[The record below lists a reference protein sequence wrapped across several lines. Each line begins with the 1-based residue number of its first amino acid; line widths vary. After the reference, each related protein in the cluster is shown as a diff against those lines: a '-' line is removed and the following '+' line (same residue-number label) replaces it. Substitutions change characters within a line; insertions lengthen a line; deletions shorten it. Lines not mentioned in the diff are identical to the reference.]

1 MQVTETKSE
10 GLTREFKVALPA
22 KEIEEKISFRL
33 KELAKTVSL
42 PGFRPGKVPVNVLR
56 KKYGP
61 SVMGEILE
69 RAVNDSSQQAL
80 AEKGLR
86 PAMQPEIE
94 VTSFEDGKDL
104 EYTISIEILPE
115 ITPADF
121 SKIKLKRLVPTTNQS
136 EIAEVL
142 ENLAKTHGESQ
153 TISEARKSK
162 IGDVLLIDF
171 LGRVDGE
178 EFAGGKAESYELTL
192 GSGTFI
198 PGFEEQLLGVKA
210 GDKVEVKVAFPENY
224 GAAELS
230 GKEAVFEVTV
240 LELKETMPVAIDD
253 KLAKKVGMENLDA
266 LKISVQEEQERE
278 FNNMAHMTLKRELL
292 DELAETHDFEV
303 PGKLLEREFDTIWAQ
318 YEEQRKTTADSGQT
332 ALEDNG
338 KSENEQK
345 QDFHDIA
352 ERRVRLGLLMSEIGR
367 INKIEISQ
375 EDLNNQLMVE
385 ARRHPGREQEVIDH
399 FKNNPQAMEQLS
411 APVYEEKV
419 VDFILEKA
427 TVTDQKATMED
438 LIKAM
443 EMDDDKPKAR
453 GKIKAKSKTKA
464 KTASKAGKKPAQK
477 TKKKPVNK
485 DT

>member
-178 EFAGGKAESYELTL
+178 EFVGGKAESYELTL

-230 GKEAVFEVTV
+230 GKDAVFEVTV

-292 DELAETHDFEV
+292 DELAETHDFKV

-318 YEEQRKTTADSGQT
+318 YEEQRKTAADSGQT
-332 ALEDNG
+332 ALEDDG

>member
-10 GLTREFKVALPA
+10 GLIREFKVALPA

-33 KELAKTVSL
+33 QELAKTVSL
-42 PGFRPGKVPVNVLR
+42 PGFRPGKVPVAVLR
-56 KKYGP
+56 KKYGS

-80 AEKGLR
+80 AEKGMR

-121 SKIKLKRLVPTTNQS
+121 SKIKLKRLVPNTNQS
-136 EIAEVL
+136 EIGDVL
-142 ENLAKTHGESQ
+142 ENLAKSHGDSKA
-153 TISEARKSK
+153 ISEARKSK
-162 IGDVLLIDF
+162 DGDVLAIDF
-171 LGRVDGE
+171 LGRVDGV
-178 EFAGGKAESYELTL
+178 EFAGGKAENYELTL

-198 PGFEEQLLGVKA
+198 PGFEEQLIGVMA

-230 GKEAVFEVTV
+230 GKDAVFEVV
-240 LELKETMPVAIDD
+240 VHELKETAPAAIDD
-253 KLAKKVGMENLDA
+253 ELAKKVGVESLDA
-266 LKISVQEEQERE
+266 LKNSIQEEQERE
-278 FNNMAHMTLKRELL
+278 FNTMSRMALKRELL
-292 DELAETHDFEV
+292 DELAKTHDFEV
-303 PGKLLEREFDTIWAQ
+303 PGKLLAREFDAIWAQ
-318 YEEQRKTTADSGQT
+318 YEEQRKTEADSGQP
-332 ALEDNG
+332 APEDDG
-338 KSENEQK
+338 KSKDEQK
-345 QDFHDIA
+345 QEFHEIA
-352 ERRVRLGLLMSEIGR
+352 ERRVRLGLLMSEVGR
-367 INKIEISQ
+367 VNNIEISQ

-385 ARRHPGREQEVIDH
+385 ARRHPGHEQEVIDH
-399 FKNNPQAMEQLS
+399 YKNNPQAMEQLS

-427 TVTDQKATMED
+427 TVTDKKATMED

-443 EMDDDKPKAR
+443 ESDDDEPKAK
-453 GKIKAKSKTKA
+453 GKSKAKSKTKD
-464 KTASKAGKKPAQK
+464 KTAKKPAKKPAQK
-477 TKKKPVNK
+477 TKMKPAKKDN
-485 DT
+485 